1 MIHRL
6 PLTFLACIVAFA
18 VFASQVILVAAPGF
32 GLLKKKTINLQVR
45 RPAVVRLANTSIA
58 VKGKTVDAGAR
69 LVLPILQTSFETELV
84 SNERSL
90 LKKPE
95 AEAEWIVELAI
106 TGYSAPAMQRRVQTA
121 KNVPATTF
129 NRWTGSLNVAYQVF
143 DKSGRVHDADNVRD
157 EYDREFQAGNQQGSG
172 GGLTIPG
179 LAKVPIIGQAQAPS
193 GEPRS
198 AEELQQTL
206 VKNVVSRI
214 AAQLGNTVEPIQV
227 QLAVGDDNLDRV
239 ATFMEQRLWNRAVE
253 ELEKA
258 PTYAKLED
266 ESYRQYS
273 LGLAYEAMSY
283 DSPAFA
289 AQRANLLKAQE
300 HYDKAAELNAG
311 QRYFVEVIARTRES
325 VARYRTLD
333 SMQRGDQVK
342 AGGSTA
348 APATAPAA
356 AAPTAAKAAA
366 AALTVNDVID
376 MRSAGVPDD
385 QIVELIRASPV
396 TFALD
401 KDTLMAVAKS
411 KMPVRIQ
418 NELRAKAGL
427 PPLPAT
433 PAK

>member
-1 MIHRL
+1 MVHRL
-6 PLTFLACIVAFA
+6 PLTPLACIVAFA

-58 VKGKTVDAGAR
+58 VKGKTVDVGAR

-121 KNVPATTF
+121 KNVPPTTF

-157 EYDREFQAGNQQGSG
+157 EYDREFQAASNQQS

-179 LAKVPIIGQAQAPS
+179 IGKIPVVGQTQT